1 MGIWQQ
7 SRISFL
13 KKGLWDTHR
22 DRNMLPAKGPKKSF
36 FFIDKALC
44 FGYSWNYILGD
55 AVGKIAFQLADVFCS
70 L

>member
-13 KKGLWDTHR
+13 KKGLWDTR
-22 DRNMLPAKGPKKSF
+22 KDRNMLTAKGPKKSF

-44 FGYSWNYILGD
+44 FEYS
-55 AVGKIAFQLADVFCS
+55 
-70 L
+70 